1 MAFPLPNSP
10 SEFIFRRAG
19 EPASPLSLNL
29 LSRVDAEFSA
39 RARCACICGESV
51 GAGDRPRGARG
62 AYSVR
67 APGVP
72 GGGMAQEYRHVRRR
86 ETDSPR
92 ARFSCPNRRRGFRSC
107 PAGNGAL
114 SGEKRQKG
122 EKEEGEEE
130 SAASPRTYGGNMACV
145 PGPLA
150 GWSASRNSCR
160 CRHILFRRSLF
171 LPGAAFECSTGNG
184 HIHAK

>member
-92 ARFSCPNRRRGFRSC
+92 ARFSGPKRRRGFRSC

-114 SGEKRQKG
+114 SGEKGEKRQKG

-145 PGPLA
+145 PGPLPGPRA
-150 GWSASRNSCR
+150 ESASRNSCP
-160 CRHILFRRSLF
+160 CRHALFSITL
-171 LPGAAFECSTGNG
+171 LDTGFWT
-184 HIHAK
+184 